1 MKAMDLIKEQLDK
14 EKLDEMQAVVR
25 TITGYMVLP
34 LYLIFWVTDLFYAP
48 EYKWEFLAL
57 RLFSIPFALLS
68 NYFVNRATTLL
79 VAQRIG
85 LAYIF
90 GLSAIIYVMIY
101 TMGDPTSPYYTGLII
116 IATGGLGFFPWTKKY
131 FIYVVIVIFLPYIL
145 IVLSLYPNENDIP
158 RLVVIGFFINGS
170 VTVLWV
176 IHFFR
181 EKLRLKEITTRLNL
195 NIEIEKR
202 KAVENDLIQAR
213 DVALNA
219 SKAKSAFLAN
229 MSHELRTP
237 LNAIIGYGGLLEDE
251 VRENNHD
258 MYLKDLNKINVAG
271 THLLNLITGVLDISK
286 IEAGQ
291 METFFEKIDLY
302 KMMKLENSIFESI
315 AEKNKNIFTINCP
328 DNIGVLESDELK
340 LRQILYNIVSNA
352 GKFTEHGRINLDV
365 TSFSIKEQGW
375 LRFDLSDS
383 GIGMTVEQATK
394 VFEEFVQ
401 ADSTTT
407 KKFGGSGLGLSICH
421 HFTRLLGGDIFIE
434 SKEAYGT
441 TFTVLIPRYPASYN
455 KKIPYDE
462 LKAIAEKNSS

>member
-1 MKAMDLIKEQLDK
+1 MDLIKEQLDK

-57 RLFSIPFALLS
+57 RLFSIPFALFS
-68 NYFVNRATTLL
+68 NYFVSRATTLL

-90 GLSAIIYVMIY
+90 GLSSIIYVMIY
-101 TMGDPTSPYYTGLII
+101 MMGDPTSPYYTGLII

-131 FIYVVIVIFLPYIL
+131 FIYVVTVIFLPYIL
-145 IVLSLYPNENDIP
+145 IVLSLSPNENDIP
-158 RLVVIGFFINGS
+158 RLVVIGFFINGT

-181 EKLRLKEITTRLNL
+181 ETLRLKEITSRLNL

-213 DVALNA
+213 DEALKA

-251 VRENNHD
+251 ARENNHD
-258 MYLKDLNKINVAG
+258 VYIKDLNKINTAS

-291 METFFEKIDLY
+291 MEMFIEKIDLFN
-302 KMMKLENSIFESI
+302 MMEIESSIFESI
-315 AEKNKNIFTINCP
+315 AEKNKNTFTINCS
-328 DNIGVLESDELK
+328 DNIGLLESDEIK
-340 LRQILYNIVSNA
+340 LRQILYNLVSNA
-352 GKFTEHGRINLDV
+352 GKFTKNGKIILDIV
-365 TSFSIKEQGW
+365 PFSIRKQDW

-383 GIGMTVEQATK
+383 GIGMTAEQTTK

-407 KKFGGSGLGLSICH
+407 KKFGGTGLGLSICR
-421 HFTRLLGGDIFIE
+421 HFIQLLGGGIFIN
-434 SKEAYGT
+434 SKEGCGT
-441 TFTVLIPRYPASYN
+441 TFTVLLPRYPSLY
-455 KKIPYDE
+455 KEKIAYDE
-462 LKAIAEKNSS
+462 LNAIAEKKSS

>member
-1 MKAMDLIKEQLDK
+1 MVMDLIREQLDK

-34 LYLIFWVTDLFYAP
+34 LYLIFWITDLFYAP

-79 VAQRIG
+79 IAQRIG
-85 LAYIF
+85 LTYIF

-101 TMGDPTSPYYTGLII
+101 MMGDPTSPYYTGLII

-131 FIYVVIVIFLPYIL
+131 FIYVVVVIFLPYIL
-145 IVLSLYPNENDIP
+145 IVLSLSPSKDDIP
-158 RLVVIGFFINGS
+158 LLVVIGFFINGT

-176 IHFFR
+176 VHFFR
-181 EKLRLKEITTRLNL
+181 EKLRIKEITARLKL
-195 NIEIEKR
+195 KIEVEKR
-202 KAVENDLIQAR
+202 KSVEVDLIEAR
-213 DVALNA
+213 DEALKA
-219 SKAKSAFLAN
+219 SKAKSTFLAN

-251 VRENNHD
+251 ARENNHEI
-258 MYLKDLNKINVAG
+258 YLQDLDKINTAS

-291 METFFEKIDLY
+291 MELFIEKIDLFN
-302 KMMKLENSIFESI
+302 MMEIEKSIFESI
-315 AEKNKNIFTINCP
+315 AEKNKNIFTINCS
-328 DNIGVLESDELK
+328 DNIGLLESDEIK
-340 LRQILYNIVSNA
+340 LRQILYNLVSNA
-352 GKFTEHGRINLDV
+352 GKFTKNGTINLDV
-365 TSFSIKEQGW
+365 ARFSIKKQDW

-383 GIGMTVEQATK
+383 GIGMTIEQTTK

-407 KKFGGSGLGLSICH
+407 KKFGGTGLGLSICR
-421 HFTRLLGGDIFIE
+421 HFARLLGGNIFID
-434 SKEAYGT
+434 SKEGHGT
-441 TFTVLIPRYPASYN
+441 TFTVLLPRCPILCN
-455 KKIPYDE
+455 EEIDYDE
-462 LKAIAEKNSS
+462 LKAIMEKNSS

>member
-1 MKAMDLIKEQLDK
+1 MDLIKEQLDK

-34 LYLIFWVTDLFYAP
+34 LYVMFWITDLFYAP

-57 RLFSIPFALLS
+57 RLFSIPLALLS
-68 NYFVNRATTLL
+68 NYFVSKATTLL
-79 VAQRIG
+79 TAERIG

-101 TMGDPTSPYYTGLII
+101 MMGDPTSPYYTGLII
-116 IATGGLGFFPWTKKY
+116 IATGGLGFFPWTRKY
-131 FIYVVIVIFLPYIL
+131 FVYVVIVIFLPYLL
-145 IVLSLYPNENDIP
+145 IVLSLSPNEDDIP
-158 RLVVIGFFINGS
+158 SLVIIGFFINGS

-181 EKLRLKEITTRLNL
+181 EKLRLKEISTRLNL

-202 KAVENDLIQAR
+202 KAVEADLIQAR
-213 DVALNA
+213 DEAVKA
-219 SKAKSAFLAN
+219 SHAKSSFLAN

-251 VRENNHD
+251 VRENNHEE
-258 MYLKDLNKINVAG
+258 YLEDLNKINVAG
-271 THLLNLITGVLDISK
+271 NHLLNLITGVLDISK
-286 IEAGQ
+286 IEAGK
-291 METFFEKIDLY
+291 METFFEKIDLL
-302 KMMKLENSIFESI
+302 KMIATEKSIFELN

-328 DNIGVLESDELK
+328 NNIGLLESDEVK
-340 LRQILYNIVSNA
+340 LRQILYNLVSNA

-365 TSFSIKEQGW
+365 APFSIKEQDW

-383 GIGMTVEQATK
+383 GIGMTKEQTAK

-407 KKFGGSGLGLSICH
+407 KKYGGTGLGLSICR
-421 HFTRLLGGDIFIE
+421 HFTRLLGGDIFID
-434 SKEAYGT
+434 SKEGYGT
-441 TFTVLIPRYPASYN
+441 TFTVLIPRYPAL
-455 KKIPYDE
+455 YDE
-462 LKAIAEKNSS
+462 KISYDDLKVIAEKNSS

>member
-1 MKAMDLIKEQLDK
+1 MDLIKEQLEK
-14 EKLDEMQAVVR
+14 EKLDELQAVVR

-34 LYLIFWVTDLFYAP
+34 LYVMFWITDLFYAP

-68 NYFVNRATTLL
+68 NYFVSKATTLL

-90 GLSAIIYVMIY
+90 GLSAIIYVMIFM
-101 TMGDPTSPYYTGLII
+101 MGEPTSPYYTGLII

-145 IVLSLYPNENDIP
+145 IVLSLSPHESDIP
-158 RLVVIGFFINGS
+158 RLVVIGFFINGT

-202 KAVENDLIQAR
+202 KAAETDLIEAR
-213 DVALNA
+213 DEALKA

-251 VRENNHD
+251 VRENNHEV
-258 MYLKDLNKINVAG
+258 YLKDLNKINVAG

-286 IEAGQ
+286 IEAGKTD
-291 METFFEKIDLY
+291 TFFEKINLS
-302 KMMKLENSIFESI
+302 KMMSTEKTIFDSI
-315 AEKNKNIFTINCP
+315 AEKNKNTFTINCP
-328 DNIGVLESDELK
+328 DNIGSLESDEVK
-340 LRQILYNIVSNA
+340 LRQILYNLVSNA
-352 GKFTEHGRINLDV
+352 GKFTEHGRINLDI
-365 TSFSIKEQGW
+365 TSFSIKDQDW

-383 GIGMTVEQATK
+383 GIGMTEEQTEKA
-394 VFEEFVQ
+394 FEEFVQ

-407 KKFGGSGLGLSICH
+407 KKFGGTGLGLSICR
-421 HFTRLLGGDIFIE
+421 HFTRILGGDIFID

-441 TFTVLIPRYPASYN
+441 TFTVLLPRYPALYN
-455 KKIPYDE
+455 ERITYDE
-462 LKAIAEKNSS
+462 LKSIAEKNSL

>member
-1 MKAMDLIKEQLDK
+1 MDLIKEQLEK
-14 EKLDEMQAVVR
+14 EKLDELQAVVR

-34 LYLIFWVTDLFYAP
+34 LYVLFWITDIFYAP

-68 NYFVNRATTLL
+68 NYFVSKATTLL
-79 VAQRIG
+79 IAQRIG

-101 TMGDPTSPYYTGLII
+101 MMGEPTSPYYTGLII

-145 IVLSLYPNENDIP
+145 IVLSLSPNEDDIP

-170 VTVLWV
+170 ITVLWV

-181 EKLRLKEITTRLNL
+181 ERLRLKEITTRLNL

-213 DVALNA
+213 DEALKA

-251 VRENNHD
+251 VRENNHE

-291 METFFEKIDLY
+291 MDTFFEKIDLLN
-302 KMMKLENSIFESI
+302 MMLTEKSIFESI
-315 AEKNKNIFTINCP
+315 AEKNKNTFIINCP
-328 DNIGVLESDELK
+328 DDIGLIESDEVK
-340 LRQILYNIVSNA
+340 LRQILYNLVSNA
-352 GKFTEHGRINLDV
+352 GKFTEHGKINLDV
-365 TSFSIKEQGW
+365 TPLSIKDQDW

-383 GIGMTVEQATK
+383 GIGMTEEQTTK

-401 ADSTTT
+401 ADLTTT
-407 KKFGGSGLGLSICH
+407 KKFGGTGLGLSICR
-421 HFTRLLGGDIFIE
+421 HFTRLLGGGIFID
-434 SKEAYGT
+434 SKEGYGT
-441 TFTVLIPRYPASYN
+441 TFAILLPRHPVSYN
-455 KKIPYDE
+455 EKIAYDE
-462 LKAIAEKNSS
+462 LKAIIEEK

>member
-1 MKAMDLIKEQLDK
+1 MVMDLIKEQLEK

-34 LYLIFWVTDLFYAP
+34 LYVLFWITDIFYAP

-68 NYFVNRATTLL
+68 NYFVSKATTLL
-79 VAQRIG
+79 IAQRIG

-101 TMGDPTSPYYTGLII
+101 MMGEPTSPYYTGLII

-145 IVLSLYPNENDIP
+145 IVLSLSPNEDDIP

-170 VTVLWV
+170 ITVLWV

-213 DVALNA
+213 DEALKA

-251 VRENNHD
+251 VRENNHE

-291 METFFEKIDLY
+291 MDTFFEKIDLLNMILTE
-302 KMMKLENSIFESI
+302 KSIFESI

-328 DNIGVLESDELK
+328 DNIGSLESDEVK
-340 LRQILYNIVSNA
+340 LRQVLYNLVSNA
-352 GKFTEHGRINLDV
+352 GKFTEHGRINLNIEP
-365 TSFSIKEQGW
+365 FSIRDQDW

-383 GIGMTVEQATK
+383 GIGMTPQQTTK
-394 VFEEFVQ
+394 VFEAFVQ

-407 KKFGGSGLGLSICH
+407 KKFGGTGLGLSISCH
-421 HFTRLLGGDIFIE
+421 FCRLLGGGIFID
-434 SKEAYGT
+434 SKEGYGT
-441 TFTVLIPRYPASYN
+441 TFTVLLPRYPSSH
-455 KKIPYDE
+455 KERVDYDE
-462 LKAIAEKNSS
+462 LKVIAEKKSL

>member
-1 MKAMDLIKEQLDK
+1 MDLIKEQLEK
-14 EKLDEMQAVVR
+14 EKLDELQAVVR

-34 LYLIFWVTDLFYAP
+34 LYVMFWITDLFYAP

-68 NYFVNRATTLL
+68 NYFVSKATTLL

-90 GLSAIIYVMIY
+90 GLSAIIYVMIFM
-101 TMGDPTSPYYTGLII
+101 MGEPTSPYYTGLII

-145 IVLSLYPNENDIP
+145 IVLSLSPHESDIP
-158 RLVVIGFFINGS
+158 RLVVIGFFINGT

-202 KAVENDLIQAR
+202 KAAETDLIEAR
-213 DVALNA
+213 DEALKA

-251 VRENNHD
+251 VRENNHEV
-258 MYLKDLNKINVAG
+258 YLKDLNKINVAG

-286 IEAGQ
+286 IEAGK
-291 METFFEKIDLY
+291 MDTFFEKINLS
-302 KMMKLENSIFESI
+302 KMMSTEKTIFDSI
-315 AEKNKNIFTINCP
+315 AEKNKNTFTINCP
-328 DNIGVLESDELK
+328 DNIGSLESDEVK
-340 LRQILYNIVSNA
+340 LRQILYNLVSNA
-352 GKFTEHGRINLDV
+352 GKFTEHGRINLDI
-365 TSFSIKEQGW
+365 TSFSIKDQDW

-383 GIGMTVEQATK
+383 GIGMTEEQTEKA
-394 VFEEFVQ
+394 FEEFVQ

-407 KKFGGSGLGLSICH
+407 KKFGGTGLGLSICR
-421 HFTRLLGGDIFIE
+421 HFTRILGGDIFID

-441 TFTVLIPRYPASYN
+441 TFTVLLPRYPALYN
-455 KKIPYDE
+455 ERITYDE
-462 LKAIAEKNSS
+462 LKSIAEKNSS

>member
-1 MKAMDLIKEQLDK
+1 MDLIKEQLEK
-14 EKLDEMQAVVR
+14 EKLDELQAVVR

-34 LYLIFWVTDLFYAP
+34 LYLMFWVTDLFYAP

-68 NYFVNRATTLL
+68 NYFINRATTLL
-79 VAQRIG
+79 IAQRIG

-101 TMGDPTSPYYTGLII
+101 IMGDPTSPYYTGLII
-116 IATGGLGFFPWTKKY
+116 IATGGLGFFPWTKRY

-145 IVLSLYPNENDIP
+145 VVLSLSPDESDIP
-158 RLVVIGFFINGS
+158 LLVIIGFFINGT

-181 EKLRLKEITTRLNL
+181 EKLRLKEITSRLNL

-202 KAVENDLIQAR
+202 KSVESDLIQAR
-213 DVALNA
+213 DDALKA

-251 VRENNHD
+251 IRENNHEI
-258 MYLKDLNKINVAG
+258 YLNDLNKINVAG

-291 METFFEKIDLY
+291 MKTFFEKIDLF
-302 KMMKLENSIFESI
+302 KMMTTEKSIFDSI
-315 AEKNKNIFTINCP
+315 AEKNKNTFTINCP
-328 DNIGVLESDELK
+328 DNIGLLESDEIK
-340 LRQILYNIVSNA
+340 LRQILYNLLSNA

-365 TSFSIKEQGW
+365 TQLSIKGQDW

-383 GIGMTVEQATK
+383 GIGMTEEQTTK

-401 ADSTTT
+401 ADLTTT
-407 KKFGGSGLGLSICH
+407 KKFGGTGLGLSICR
-421 HFTRLLGGDIFIE
+421 HFTRLLGGGIFID
-434 SKEAYGT
+434 SKEGYGT
-441 TFTVLIPRYPASYN
+441 TFTVLLPRYPVSYN
-455 KKIPYDE
+455 KKIAYDE
-462 LKAIAEKNSS
+462 LKAVIKEK